1 MEHAATTDPA
11 PVPIRTVK
19 ITEDAVPAWHI
30 TETRQAAFPT
40 VSKRKISKEGSGHEN

>member
-19 ITEDAVPAWHI
+19 ITEDAVPAWRT
-30 TETRQAAFPT
+30 TEMRRAVFPT
-40 VSKRKISKEGSGHEN
+40 VLKKKISKAGNRYEN